1 MAEVQVPALVLARPI
16 LDALAWRAAR
26 RDEAPRRVAL
36 VTDGGSRMP
45 TGALQSAGF
54 TVAGLL
60 GPDAL
65 ESIAWAAEV
74 GIGRAYA
81 DLAALLSDEIDAV
94 AIDLPAPRCDV
105 LLAAAAKA
113 DLHVLLIS
121 PRLGD
126 LTVAGDAV
134 LSLEESDLHHAV
146 AFLGRADP
154 GYVELGKA
162 LRQLGPATQLTA
174 RGWPAGGPPRAELVD
189 LVRRWCGEIVA
200 VCADP
205 QAMPA
210 ASLGEDDPITL
221 ALLTE
226 TGATVLASERFAAR
240 QFDVLLTAI
249 TANGRAVLNGTSL
262 TVTGEP
268 TRTVGRAAAVD
279 AVSFAARSLLGPDSV
294 AAATVSDLLAA
305 WRVLAAI
312 EVSRVDGG
320 WVELS

>member
-1 MAEVQVPALVLARPI
+1 MQVPSLVVARPI
-16 LDALAWRAAR
+16 LDAIAWRAAR
-26 RDEAPRRVAL
+26 RDQAPERIAL

-45 TGALQSAGF
+45 TGALQAAGF

-81 DLAALLSDEIDAV
+81 DLSALLSDEIDAI

-105 LLAAAAKA
+105 LLSAAAKA
-113 DLHVLLIS
+113 DLHVLLVS

-126 LTVAGDAV
+126 LAVAGEAV

-154 GYVELGKA
+154 AYVELGQA
-162 LRQLGPATQLTA
+162 LRRLGPATQLTA

-205 QAMPA
+205 AAMPA
-210 ASLGEDDPITL
+210 ASLGDEDPITL

-226 TGATVLASERFAAR
+226 SGATVLASERFAAR
-240 QFDVLLTAI
+240 QFDVLLTAV
-249 TANGRAVLNGTSL
+249 TAAGRAVLTGTSL
-262 TVTGEP
+262 SVAGEP
-268 TRTVGRAAAVD
+268 SRVVARAAAVD
-279 AVSFAARSLLGPDSV
+279 AVSFAARALLGTQSQPG
-294 AAATVSDLLAA
+294 AATVSDLVSA

-312 EVSRVDGG
+312 ELSRADGG